1 VLANFCAW
9 LGATSLSGHI
19 QDAFWIIPTTQS
31 IHILSIAIVMTSMA
45 MLDLRLVGIA
55 GRRQSIPAMAGRFL
69 PWVWTALVV
78 LLCTG
83 TILIIGEPGR
93 ELQSQVFWIKMALLA
108 VVIVLT
114 AIFQAVLRRD
124 RGFWE
129 TNRPAAVLLGSV
141 SLLIWIAIVAAG
153 RWIAYAG
160 HS

>member
-1 VLANFCAW
+1 MENFCAW
-9 LGATSLSGHI
+9 LSATSLSGRI
-19 QDAFWIIPTTQS
+19 QDAFWVIPTTQS
-31 IHILSIAIVMTSMA
+31 IHILSIAVVMTSMA

-55 GRRQSIPAMAGRFL
+55 GRRQSLPAMASRFL

-83 TILIIGEPGR
+83 VILIIGEPGR
-93 ELQSQVFWIKMALLA
+93 ELQSQVFWIKMSLLA

-114 AIFQAVLRRD
+114 AIFQVVLRRD
-124 RGFWE
+124 AGFWDSHRG
-129 TNRPAAVLLGSV
+129 TAALLGIV
-141 SLLIWIAIVAAG
+141 SLLIWIGIVTAG